1 MRYLL
6 AWGASALVFLLM
18 DGVWLTVMGNR
29 LYRPVLGDM
38 MTAKVNLPAA
48 ILFYL
53 VFITGLTFLAT
64 APAIREA
71 SALKA
76 VINAAVFGFAAYA
89 TYDLTNQA
97 TLARWSTVLTLS
109 DLAWGTTVSVVA
121 ALSGYY
127 ASRLIA

>member
-18 DGVWLTVMGNR
+18 DGAWLTVMGNR

-38 MTAKVNLPAA
+38 MATKVNLPAA
-48 ILFYL
+48 ILFYV

-71 SALKA
+71 SVARA
-76 VINAAVFGFAAYA
+76 AINAAVFGFAAYA

>member
-18 DGVWLTVMGNR
+18 DGAWLTVMGNR

-38 MTAKVNLPAA
+38 MAARVNLPAA
-48 ILFYL
+48 ILFYV

-64 APAIREA
+64 APSIREA

-76 VINAAVFGFAAYA
+76 AINAAVFGFAAYA

-97 TLARWSTVLTLS
+97 TLARWSTALTLS

-127 ASRLIA
+127 ASCLIA

>member
-38 MTAKVNLPAA
+38 MAAKVNLPAA
-48 ILFYL
+48 ILFYV

-121 ALSGYY
+121 AVAGYH